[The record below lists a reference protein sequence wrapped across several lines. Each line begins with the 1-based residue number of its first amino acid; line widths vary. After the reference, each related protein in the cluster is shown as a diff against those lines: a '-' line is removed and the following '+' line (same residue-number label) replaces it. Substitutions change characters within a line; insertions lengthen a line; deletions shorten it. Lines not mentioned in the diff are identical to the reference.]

1 MAEFSSEILD
11 FLSQWFIHS
20 GLIMVYRKF
29 VKILETNIY
38 PCQVVRGL
46 RQTNQ
51 SNDAS
56 IGANKIHLRFPH
68 VIKVELKIKLFSS
81 I

>member
-1 MAEFSSEILD
+1 MAEFPSEILD
-11 FLSQWFIHS
+11 FLSEWFS
-20 GLIMVYRKF
+20 GKF
-29 VKILETNIY
+29 VKNFETNIY

-68 VIKVELKIKLFSS
+68 VIKVELKIRLYSFFSL